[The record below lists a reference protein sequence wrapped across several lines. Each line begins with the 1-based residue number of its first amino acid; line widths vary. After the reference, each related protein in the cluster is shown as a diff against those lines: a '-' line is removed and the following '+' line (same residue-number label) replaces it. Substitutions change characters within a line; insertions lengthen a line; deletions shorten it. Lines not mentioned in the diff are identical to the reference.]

1 METNEIDA
9 EDTVGAEDIFGD
21 DLSIRYLVLTCD
33 TLPLI
38 SSLYFHCDSS
48 FYLSMHH
55 CNFSS
60 EDEDDKPA
68 KRAVIED
75 DDSNEGKVQNNP
87 KEYQI

>member
-1 METNEIDA
+1 
-9 EDTVGAEDIFGD
+9 
-21 DLSIRYLVLTCD
+21 
-33 TLPLI
+33 
-38 SSLYFHCDSS
+38 
-48 FYLSMHH
+48 MHH

-75 DDSNEGKVQNNP
+75 DDSNEGKVPNNP